1 MGRLTLANCIA
12 TSHSRRAFS
21 LIELLVVIAIISV
34 LIGIMLPSLN
44 RARDAS
50 RIVSCASNM
59 RQTITTMFMYEQDNK
74 GRFIRSQ
81 DPSYGIVHPSFDP
94 AQSLEKT
101 WVNRLNELGYID
113 AALETRGLPEM
124 LRCPAGLNLDND
136 PTWAG
141 HMPHYGVNQMISP
154 PERLVARLG
163 QKQFFGRRASYSG
176 LEEKK
181 ILLVESR
188 QTTNPR
194 GWFAVGDSNWVSPRH
209 SNGKGA
215 NVGYLAGNVV
225 YREGTVSPVPDA
237 ADEKNPFAQIYF
249 VRQLTP

>member
-1 MGRLTLANCIA
+1 MTLANSLA
-12 TSHSRRAFS
+12 TSHARRAFS

-74 GRFIRSQ
+74 GRFMRSQ
-81 DPSYGIVHPSFDP
+81 DPSYGFVRPSFDP

-101 WVNRLNELGYID
+101 WVNRLNELGYIE
-113 AALETRGLPEM
+113 AALETHGLPEM
-124 LRCPAGLNLDND
+124 LRCASGLNLDND

-141 HMPHYGVNQMISP
+141 HMPHYGMNQMISP

-163 QKQFFGRRASYSG
+163 QRQFFGRRASYSG

-194 GWFAVGDSNWVSPRH
+194 GWFSAGNSDWISPRH
-209 SNGKGA
+209 GNGKGA
-215 NVGYLAGNVV
+215 NIGYLAGNVA
-225 YREGTVSPVPDA
+225 YREAPVSPMPAA
-237 ADEKNPFAQIYF
+237 ADETNPFAQIHF